1 MRWKAYLFLNPD
13 VSTSSKD
20 TYGFRSTKNPPPVDE
35 LKEFEDDMLKMV
47 QSTKFIQVNNPFL
60 TKLKSD
66 TEHIKKETKLLIAAD
81 KTTNFYKLEP
91 SKYNDL
97 LEQNI
102 TKSYKKAHPN
112 TVHDIHTE
120 DKKIA
125 TKLGIDDRVDTTA
138 NKDAFITLKDHKP
151 NFANKPTCRL
161 INPTKSEIG
170 KISKVTLDRINSKIT
185 RASKFN
191 QWKNST
197 SVIEWFKA
205 IENKQHHSF
214 ICFDIVEFYPSISQD
229 LLNKALDFAS
239 AYDNITNDE
248 RNIIIHAKNSILI
261 HKQQA
266 WQKKGDTTFDVTMGS
281 YDGTETCELVGSF
294 LLSQLQ
300 HLDVNIGLYR
310 DDGLAISN
318 AAPRDTENIKKEICR
333 VFNQNGPR
341 ITIEANKQV
350 INFLDVTFNLNN
362 STYQPFTKPNTTL
375 QDVHRESNHPP
386 ITTKNIPAGINRRLS
401 SLSSDKASFDQA
413 TPHTK
418 KHSTK
423 ADTTTLYTTNL
434 LQLLNGETDNA
445 TTSSSTTPHSAKTST
460 PTSVTD
466 STP

>member
-1 MRWKAYLFLNPD
+1 MEKLNIGYSKKNIPLPSQNDFLQRLIKKKNEHFLRRMRWKAYFFLNPD

-20 TYGFRSTKNPPPVDE
+20 TYGFKSTKNPPPVDE
-35 LKEFEDDMLKMV
+35 LKEFEDYMLKMV

-60 TKLKSD
+60 IKLKND
-66 TEHIKKETKLLIAAD
+66 TDHIEKETKLLIATD

-102 TKSYKKAHPN
+102 LKSYKKAHPN
-112 TVHDIHTE
+112 TVRDIHTE
-120 DKKIA
+120 NKKIA

-170 KISKVTLDRINSKIT
+170 KISKVTLDRINNKIT

-239 AYDNITNDE
+239 
-248 RNIIIHAKNSILI
+248 
-261 HKQQA
+261 
-266 WQKKGDTTFDVTMGS
+266 
-281 YDGTETCELVGSF
+281 EL
-294 LLSQLQ
+294 
-300 HLDVNIGLYR
+300 
-310 DDGLAISN
+310 
-318 AAPRDTENIKKEICR
+318 
-333 VFNQNGPR
+333 
-341 ITIEANKQV
+341 
-350 INFLDVTFNLNN
+350 
-362 STYQPFTKPNTTL
+362 
-375 QDVHRESNHPP
+375 
-386 ITTKNIPAGINRRLS
+386 
-401 SLSSDKASFDQA
+401 
-413 TPHTK
+413 
-418 KHSTK
+418 
-423 ADTTTLYTTNL
+423 
-434 LQLLNGETDNA
+434 
-445 TTSSSTTPHSAKTST
+445 
-460 PTSVTD
+460 
-466 STP
+466 